1 MTITFKDFK
10 NNVKADA
17 SVYLGSFRWDEADE
31 RRGREVSVVHF
42 GYKERNYCW
51 EASSF
56 LSLPL
61 ADNYK
66 MDVYTDSYSGWFTFY
81 VNEESVVDFNSNG
94 FYIIAPNFAKDVEKA
109 YKRKNDMKHCSINAQ
124 VFASVSEACATWMRC
139 SDYLKGKNEVE
150 LLPDYLIL
158 DACEKDEQK
167 RDKAVRRTLGFAKKA
182 FAKFLSKEGFAN
194 GDEYLARLEQEAK
207 DKAAAEK
214 AAARAE
220 KAAEKK
226 RVRDIEYVNSHI
238 FYENGAA
245 YNYDYETFIDRHIK
259 TGGHVMFRTCEVGR
273 FNAIGCWEQKDF
285 DGYSRRCQFPM
296 IRRGFHLTIKKGYSI
311 RLVGGLITFYRGE
324 FKRDGM
330 ACEWVE
336 QGRALADI
344 DTKRGYLVRGEHIE
358 AKTLKDAKLINA
370 EKRKQQALDLLNA
383 RAKRAQKAA
392 EKKQRMEELAKY
404 MFTFED
410 SLNAGN
416 CRPGTQNFKNLVERE
431 VGHEVNEISLSD
443 LRKYGKMFDLSY
455 YTDRVINYVM
465 NRK

>member
-81 VNEESVVDFNSNG
+81 VNEESVVDFNSNR

-124 VFASVSEACATWMRC
+124 VLASVSEACATWMRR

-167 RDKAVRRTLGFAKKA
+167 RDKAVRRTLGFAEKA

-214 AAARAE
+214 ATARAE

-245 YNYDYETFIDRHIK
+245 YNYDYEAFIDRHIK

-336 QGRALADI
+336 QGRAIADI

-370 EKRKQQALDLLNA
+370 EKRKQQTLDLLNA

-392 EKKQRMEELAKY
+392 EKKQRMEELVKY

>member
-1 MTITFKDFK
+1 MIITFKEFK
-10 NNVKADA
+10 NNVKANA
-17 SVYLGSFRWDEADE
+17 TVHLGSFRRDEADE
-31 RRGREVSVVHF
+31 HLGREVSVVRF
-42 GYKERNYCW
+42 GYKERNYGW

-66 MDVYTDSYSGWFTFY
+66 MDVYTDSYSGWYTFY
-81 VNEESVVDFNSNG
+81 VKEESVVDFNSNG
-94 FYIIAPNFAKDVEKA
+94 FYIIAPTFVKDVEKA

-124 VFASVSEACATWMRC
+124 VLASVSEACATWMRR
-139 SDYLKGKNEVE
+139 SDYLKDKNKVE

-167 RDKAVRRTLGFAKKA
+167 RDKAVRRTLGFAEKA
-182 FAKFLSKEGFAN
+182 FSKFLSKEGFAN
-194 GDEYLARLEQEAK
+194 EDEYLARLRQDVK

-220 KAAEKK
+220 RAAEKK

-238 FYENGAA
+238 FYEHGAA

-259 TGGHVMFRTCEVGR
+259 TGGHVMFRTCAVGR
-273 FNAIGCWEQKDF
+273 FNAIDCWEEKDF

-324 FKRDGM
+324 FERDGM

-336 QGRALADI
+336 QGRAIADI
-344 DTKRGYLVRGEHIE
+344 DTKKGYLVRGEHIE
-358 AKTLKDAKLINA
+358 AKTLKEAKRINA
-370 EKRKQQALDLLNA
+370 EKRKQQALSLLNA

>member
-124 VFASVSEACATWMRC
+124 VLASVSEACATWMRC

>member
-1 MTITFKDFK
+1 MIITFKEFK
-10 NNVKADA
+10 NNVKANA
-17 SVYLGSFRWDEADE
+17 TVYLGSFRRDKADD
-31 RRGREVSVVHF
+31 RLGREVSVVRF
-42 GYKERNYCW
+42 GYKERNYGW

-81 VNEESVVDFNSNG
+81 VKEESVVDFNSNG
-94 FYIIAPNFAKDVEKA
+94 FYIIAPTFVKDVEKA

-124 VFASVSEACATWMRC
+124 VLASVSEACATWMRR
-139 SDYLKGKNEVE
+139 SDYLKGKNKVE

-167 RDKAVRRTLGFAKKA
+167 RAKAVRRTLGFAEKA
-182 FAKFLSKEGFAN
+182 FSKFLSKEGFAS
-194 GDEYLARLEQEAK
+194 GDEYLARLKQDAK

-238 FYENGAA
+238 FYEHGAA

-259 TGGHVMFRTCEVGR
+259 TGGHVMFRTCAVGR
-273 FNAIGCWEQKDF
+273 FNAIDCWEEKDF

-296 IRRGFHLTIKKGYSI
+296 VRRGFHLTIKKGYSI

-336 QGRALADI
+336 QGRAIADI
-344 DTKRGYLVRGEHIE
+344 DTKKGYLVRGEHIE
-358 AKTLKDAKLINA
+358 AKTLKEAKRINA
-370 EKRKQQALDLLNA
+370 EKRKQQTLALLNA

>member
-81 VNEESVVDFNSNG
+81 VNEESVVDFNSNR

-124 VFASVSEACATWMRC
+124 VLASVSEACATWMRR

-167 RDKAVRRTLGFAKKA
+167 RDKAVRRTLGFAEKA

-214 AAARAE
+214 ATARAE

-336 QGRALADI
+336 QGRAIADI

-370 EKRKQQALDLLNA
+370 EKRKQQTLDLLNA

-392 EKKQRMEELAKY
+392 EKKQRMEELVKY

>member
-1 MTITFKDFK
+1 MTITFKEFK
-10 NNVKADA
+10 NNVKANA
-17 SVYLGSFRWDEADE
+17 TVFLGSFRFAEADE

-42 GYKERNYCW
+42 GYKEKNYCFD
-51 EASSF
+51 ASSF

-61 ADNYK
+61 ADSYK
-66 MDVYTDSYSGWFTFY
+66 MDVYTDYNVGGWGTHY
-81 VNEESVVDFNSNG
+81 VKEESAVDLNSNR

-124 VFASVSEACATWMRC
+124 VLASVSEACATWMRR

-150 LLPDYLIL
+150 LLSEYLIL

-167 RDKAVRRTLGFAKKA
+167 RNKAVRRTLGFAEKA

-207 DKAAAEK
+207 DKA

-336 QGRALADI
+336 QGRAIADI

-358 AKTLKDAKLINA
+358 AKTLKEAKLINA

-431 VGHEVNEISLSD
+431 VGHEVNEISLAD

-455 YTDRVINYVM
+455 YTDRVINYVI
-465 NRK
+465 NKK

>member
-1 MTITFKDFK
+1 MTITFKEFK

-17 SVYLGSFRWDEADE
+17 RVRLCSFYDRTDD
-31 RRGREVSVVHF
+31 RYGRAVKLVRF
-42 GYKERNYCW
+42 GYKEKYSAW
-51 EASSF
+51 SAESF

-61 ADNYK
+61 ADSYK
-66 MDVYTDSYSGWFTFY
+66 MDVFTTYKSGFWGDNHY
-81 VNEESVVDFNSNG
+81 VKESAVDFNSKC
-94 FYIIAPNFAKDVEKA
+94 FYIVAPTFAKDVEKV
-109 YKRKNDMKHCSINAQ
+109 YKRKNDAKHCSINAQ
-124 VFASVSEACATWMRC
+124 VLASVSEACATWMRR
-139 SDYLKGKNEVE
+139 SDYLKGKNEMV

-167 RDKAVRRTLGFAKKA
+167 RDKAVCRTLGFAEKA

-194 GDEYLARLEQEAK
+194 GDEYLECLEQDAK

-214 AAARAE
+214 AAVRSE

-226 RVRDIEYVNSHI
+226 RVREIEYVNSHI
-238 FYENGAA
+238 FYENGEA
-245 YNYDYETFIDRHIK
+245 YNYDYNIFIERHIK
-259 TGGHVMFRTCEVGR
+259 TGGHVMFRTCAVGD

-285 DGYSRRCQFPM
+285 DGYSRSCRFSM

-336 QGRALADI
+336 QGRAIADI
-344 DTKRGYLVRGEHIE
+344 VTKKGYLVRGEHIE
-358 AKTLKDAKLINA
+358 AKTLKEAKRINA
-370 EKRKQQALDLLNA
+370 EKRKQKALDLLNA

-392 EKKQRMEELAKY
+392 EKRQRMEELAKY

-416 CRPGTQNFKNLVERE
+416 CRPGTQNFKNLVEKE
-431 VGHEVNEISLSD
+431 VGHEVNEISLTD
-443 LRKYGKMFDLSY
+443 LRKYGKMFNLTY
-455 YTDRVINYVM
+455 YTDRVINFVL

>member
-1 MTITFKDFK
+1 MTITFKEFK
-10 NNVKADA
+10 NNVKANA
-17 SVYLGSFRWDEADE
+17 TVFLGSFRFAEADE

-42 GYKERNYCW
+42 GYKEKNYCFD
-51 EASSF
+51 ASSF

-61 ADNYK
+61 ADSYK
-66 MDVYTDSYSGWFTFY
+66 MDVYTDYNVGGWGTHY
-81 VNEESVVDFNSNG
+81 VKEESAVDFNSNR
-94 FYIIAPNFAKDVEKA
+94 FDIIAPNFAKDVEKA

-124 VFASVSEACATWMRC
+124 VLASVSEACATWMRR

-167 RDKAVRRTLGFAKKA
+167 RNKAVRRTLGFAEKA

-194 GDEYLARLEQEAK
+194 GDEYLARFEQEAK
-207 DKAAAEK
+207 DKA

-245 YNYDYETFIDRHIK
+245 YNYDFETFIDRHIK
-259 TGGHVMFRTCEVGR
+259 TGGHIMFRTCEVGR

-311 RLVGGLITFYRGE
+311 RLVGGLITFYCGE

-336 QGRALADI
+336 QGRAIADI

-358 AKTLKDAKLINA
+358 AKTLKEAKLINA

-431 VGHEVNEISLSD
+431 VGHEVNEISLAD

-455 YTDRVINYVM
+455 YTDRVINYVI
-465 NRK
+465 NKK

>member
-1 MTITFKDFK
+1 MTITFKEFK
-10 NNVKADA
+10 NNVKANA
-17 SVYLGSFRWDEADE
+17 TVFLGSFRFAEADE
-31 RRGREVSVVHF
+31 RRGREVSVVRF
-42 GYKERNYCW
+42 GYKEKNYCFD
-51 EASSF
+51 ASSF

-61 ADNYK
+61 ADSYK
-66 MDVYTDSYSGWFTFY
+66 MDVYTDYHTWYSHY
-81 VNEESVVDFNSNG
+81 VNEESAVDFNSNR

-124 VFASVSEACATWMRC
+124 VLASVSEACATWMRR

-158 DACEKDEQK
+158 DACEKNEQK
-167 RDKAVRRTLGFAKKA
+167 RKKAVRRTLGFAEKA

-194 GDEYLARLEQEAK
+194 GDEYLARLEQESK

-214 AAARAE
+214 ATARAE

-311 RLVGGLITFYRGE
+311 RLVGGLITFYCGE

-336 QGRALADI
+336 QGRAIADI

-358 AKTLKDAKLINA
+358 AKTLKEAKLINA

-431 VGHEVNEISLSD
+431 VGHEVNEISLAD

-455 YTDRVINYVM
+455 YTDRVINYVI
-465 NRK
+465 NKK

>member
-1 MTITFKDFK
+1 MTITFKEFK
-10 NNVKADA
+10 NNVQANA
-17 SVYLGSFRWDEADE
+17 TVVLGSFRWDEADKT
-31 RRGREVSVVHF
+31 RGREVSVVRF
-42 GYKERNYCW
+42 GYKETYNCW
-51 EASSF
+51 KAPHF
-56 LSLPL
+56 FSLPL
-61 ADNYK
+61 ADSYQ
-66 MDVYTDSYSGWFTFY
+66 MDVYTDHYVDGWGSHY
-81 VNEESVVDFNSNG
+81 VNEKSAVDFNSKI
-94 FYIIAPNFAKDVEKA
+94 FYIIAPTFAKDVEKA
-109 YKRKNDMKHCSINAQ
+109 YKRKNGMKCSINAQ
-124 VFASVSEACATWMRC
+124 VLASVSEACATWMRR

-150 LLPDYLIL
+150 LLSDYLIL

-167 RDKAVRRTLGFAKKA
+167 RNKAVRRTLGFAEKA

-207 DKAAAEK
+207 AKAAAE
-214 AAARAE
+214 RAE

-238 FYENGAA
+238 FYENGEPFVYGAGS
-245 YNYDYETFIDRHIK
+245 FIERNIN
-259 TGGHVMFRTCEVGR
+259 TGTHVMYRTCAVG
-273 FNAIGCWEQKDF
+273 NENSLTCEEENDYN
-285 DGYSRRCQFPM
+285 GYSRRCQFTM
-296 IRRGFHLTIKKGYSI
+296 IKRGFRLTVKKGYSI

-336 QGRALADI
+336 QGRAIADI
-344 DTKRGYLVRGEHIE
+344 ETKKGYLVRGEHIE
-358 AKTLKDAKLINA
+358 AKTLKEAKRINA
-370 EKRKQQALDLLNA
+370 EKRKQQALDLINA

-392 EKKQRMEELAKY
+392 EKRQRMEELAKY
-404 MFTFED
+404 MFTFND

-416 CRPGTQNFKNLVERE
+416 CRPGTQNFKNLVEKE
-431 VGHEVNEISLSD
+431 VGHEVNEISLAD